1 MTFLR
6 TAAFGIAASVLAVS
20 SGAVAQSEADFF
32 KGKDVTVSV
41 GVGPGGG
48 YDTYARIF
56 ARHLGKH
63 VPGNP
68 NVVVKNEPGAGSLRL
83 AVRLYNAAR
92 KDGTELALIPSSVA
106 LEPLFGNADAQ
117 FETGKFLWIGNLDSD
132 VSSCGVWKHANVK
145 SWEDLKTREIVFGA
159 TGPSAITSI
168 HPNVMAALLGLK
180 IKVIPG
186 YAGTRDI
193 NIAMQRAEADATCGM
208 YMSTI
213 RSQYKANVDA
223 GELSILMTFGK
234 QRTPDFPNVPS
245 LFELVKPGEDRQLAE
260 LIFGADAIGRPI
272 TAPPGLSPA
281 RLATLRKA
289 FDDTV
294 KDPDYIA
301 EAAKIGLSIVS
312 MPGAELQK
320 QFAAFYETPKPV
332 VEKAKKAM
340 GR

>member
-1 MTFLR
+1 MRRTF
-6 TAAFGIAASVLAVS
+6 AAGLIALLAL
-20 SGAVAQSEADFF
+20 AAPAQAQDKEADFF

-48 YDTYARIF
+48 YDTYARLF

-63 VPGNP
+63 IPGTP

-83 AVRLYNAAR
+83 AVRLFNAAR

-106 LEPLFGNADAQ
+106 LEPLFGNSDAQ
-117 FETGKFLWIGNLDSD
+117 FETGKFIWIGNLDSD

-145 SWEDLKTREIVFGA
+145 SWEDLKSREIVFGA

-168 HPNVMAALLGLK
+168 HPNVMAALVGIK
-180 IKVIPG
+180 IKVIAG

-193 NIAMQRAEADATCGM
+193 NVAMQRGEVDASCGM

-213 RSQYKANVDA
+213 RSQYKANVES

-234 QRTPDFPNVPS
+234 QRTADFPNVPS
-245 LFELVKPGEDRQLAE
+245 LFELVKPGEDRQLAD

-272 TAPPGLSPA
+272 TAPPGLSPE
-281 RLATLRKA
+281 RTLTLRKA
-289 FDDTV
+289 FDATV
-294 KDPDYIA
+294 ADPDYLA
-301 EAAKIGLSIVS
+301 EAAKIGLSINS
-312 MPGAELQK
+312 MNGAELQK
-320 QFAAFYETPKPV
+320 TFATFYETPKPV

>member
-1 MTFLR
+1 MKYNFVAGL
-6 TAAFGIAASVLAVS
+6 LALLTLS
-20 SGAVAQSEADFF
+20 TPALAQEETFF
-32 KGKDVTVSV
+32 KGKDITLSV

-48 YDTYARIF
+48 YDTYARLF
-56 ARHLGKH
+56 ARHLGRH

-106 LEPLFGNADAQ
+106 LEPLFGNSDAQ
-117 FETGKFLWIGNLDSD
+117 FETGKFLWVGNLDSD

-159 TGPSAITSI
+159 TGPSAITAI
-168 HPNVMAALLGLK
+168 HPNVMAALVGIK
-180 IKVIPG
+180 IKVIAG

-193 NIAMQRAEADATCGM
+193 NIAMQRGEVDATCGM

-213 RSQYKANVDA
+213 RSQYKPNVEN

-245 LFELVKPGEDRQLAE
+245 LFELVKPGEDRQLAD

-272 TAPPGLSPA
+272 TAPPGLAPE
-281 RLATLRKA
+281 RVATLRKA
-289 FDDTV
+289 FDATV
-294 KDPDYIA
+294 ADPDYLA
-301 EAAKIGLSIVS
+301 EAAKIGLSVTS
-312 MPGAELQK
+312 MNGAELQK
-320 QFAAFYETPKPV
+320 TFAAFYETPKPV
-332 VEKAKKAM
+332 VEKAQKAM